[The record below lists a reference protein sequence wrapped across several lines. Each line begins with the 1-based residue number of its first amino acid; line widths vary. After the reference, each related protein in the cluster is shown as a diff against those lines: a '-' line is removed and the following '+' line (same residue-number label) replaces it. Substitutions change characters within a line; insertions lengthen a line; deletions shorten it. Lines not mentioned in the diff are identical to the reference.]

1 MVITTLPNISAG
13 NFNKPQLNFLKT
25 TAKELNGAAIRVIR
39 RKMGDILLIKREK
52 VSVKLKVNVITRKY
66 KNYNYP
72 ATSVMFNN
80 LAPTT

>member
-13 NFNKPQLNFLKT
+13 NCNKPQLNFLKT
-25 TAKELNGAAIRVIR
+25 TDKELNGAAIRVIR
-39 RKMGDILLIKREK
+39 RKMGDILLMKREK
-52 VSVKLKVNVITRKY
+52 VSVQLKVNVITRKY

-72 ATSVMFNN
+72 VTSVNN